1 MTKESNR
8 NESRVFFSRK
18 TLIQLAIGFA
28 ILVVISIIP
37 IPSAIGGGGLTPEG
51 QRAIAVLVM
60 AGYLWIGNVLPVG
73 ATAFLLLSLLPL
85 MGLVTAKDSMA
96 QLANDT
102 NFLVMGGF
110 VVA

>member
-1 MTKESNR
+1 
-8 NESRVFFSRK
+8 
-18 TLIQLAIGFA
+18 
-28 ILVVISIIP
+28 
-37 IPSAIGGGGLTPEG
+37 
-51 QRAIAVLVM
+51 M

-110 VVA
+110 VVAGSMSIYGLDKRIAISVIKRIGTSIPKCFSA